1 MNGKKRTVSWRV
13 YNWGKRKARLCRR
26 RRDCISARL
35 YAIQESLGLGL
46 WCICMTPGSQKQ
58 LGKFG
63 RWYPSLC
70 ACVPV
75 VCGPSVS
82 STKPRRDL
90 SYNISY
96 THRGFGFGLLS
107 GAEIRNQ
114 TCAFSFS
121 SFSGCCCSRRCRC
134 CSIRSIRPTW
144 SCCNGRRHLRRRL
157 LHRVPPDLHI
167 ECNRTEKEK
176 PISNCPDYYWPDSIS
191 LLKNLSLE
199 KKECAWGCADGGED
213 YDWLDWESWRR
224 RYVYWVLIKI
234 ENRQQ
239 EHQQCLT
246 FKWFRLCIGCPP
258 IGYTKSI
265 TIEEGST
272 MLVMASEA
280 SKYAPA
286 NKSPF
291 VCCTSGVVAHPR
303 PTASYIY
310 LAICLY

>member
-1 MNGKKRTVSWRV
+1 
-13 YNWGKRKARLCRR
+13 
-26 RRDCISARL
+26 
-35 YAIQESLGLGL
+35 
-46 WCICMTPGSQKQ
+46 MTPGSQKQ

-157 LHRVPPDLHI
+157 LLHRVPPDLY
-167 ECNRTEKEK
+167 T
-176 PISNCPDYYWPDSIS
+176 SNAIAP
-191 LLKNLSLE
+191 
-199 KKECAWGCADGGED
+199 KKRNQYRIVRIIID
-213 YDWLDWESWRR
+213 L
-224 RYVYWVLIKI
+224 
-234 ENRQQ
+234 
-239 EHQQCLT
+239 
-246 FKWFRLCIGCPP
+246 
-258 IGYTKSI
+258 
-265 TIEEGST
+265 
-272 MLVMASEA
+272 
-280 SKYAPA
+280 
-286 NKSPF
+286 
-291 VCCTSGVVAHPR
+291 
-303 PTASYIY
+303 TASVY
-310 LAICLY
+310 